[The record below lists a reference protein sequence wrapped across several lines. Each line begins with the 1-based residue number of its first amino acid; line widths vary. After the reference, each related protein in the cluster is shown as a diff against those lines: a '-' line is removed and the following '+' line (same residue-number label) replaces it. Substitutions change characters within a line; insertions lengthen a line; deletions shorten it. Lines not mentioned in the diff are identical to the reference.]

1 MVKRTFASKSFRS
14 KTFASGTW
22 AGVAVAPT
30 PPTPAPTP
38 VSSGKFIATHDL
50 LTPHVIL
57 VPQGSQWSREEA
69 ERWIH
74 RLRRDKQDVPVE
86 IERLQEDEEAEA
98 IVMLLS
104 LLL

>member
-1 MVKRTFASKSFRS
+1 MASSWNKSWGS
-14 KTFASGTW
+14 SW
-22 AGVAVAPT
+22 ADSWGVVVAP
-30 PPTPAPTP
+30 PAPAPTIVP
-38 VSSGKFIATHDL
+38 TDHGTGPISAHDL
-50 LTPHVIL
+50 LVPQVIL

-86 IERLQEDEEAEA
+86 TERLQEYEEAEA